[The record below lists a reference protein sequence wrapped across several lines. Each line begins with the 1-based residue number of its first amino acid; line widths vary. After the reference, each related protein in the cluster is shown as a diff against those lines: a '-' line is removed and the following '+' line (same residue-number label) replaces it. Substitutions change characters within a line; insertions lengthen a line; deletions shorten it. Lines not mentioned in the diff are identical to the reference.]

1 MKKSSF
7 FSFLGLILIFLI
19 LSFSNYQKVL
29 ADSLLPTP
37 DTVVE
42 PDRNPG
48 LSSGSNGNGSWGQL
62 LDNNNSPTLKNLD
75 IYSVNEPID
84 SKYAFAPV
92 LTADTKYYIVNL
104 DGTETLLATA
114 TAPRTTTAKTVHGSG
129 GPVTYRISNVG
140 YYKGQS
146 VDILYTLFAKNK
158 KLSGNV
164 NVSGATQQLTL
175 CTHI

>member
-92 LTADTKYYIVNL
+92 LTADTKYYIVNP
-104 DGTETLLATA
+104 DGTETFLAAATA
-114 TAPRTTTAKTVHGSG
+114 STTYAKIVHGSDW
-129 GPVTYRISNVG
+129 T
-140 YYKGQS
+140 
-146 VDILYTLFAKNK
+146 
-158 KLSGNV
+158 GNV
-164 NVSGATQQLTL
+164 SYS
-175 CTHI
+175 